1 MDGYTSLYKNYAGL
15 CARITDIKVV
25 FHPIKRYSLKQRPRF
40 LTRKKLR
47 VIPYVFRVEHGALT
61 HL

>member
-25 FHPIKRYSLKQRPRF
+25 FHPKKRYSLKQRPRF
-40 LTRKKLR
+40 LTRKKKC
-47 VIPYVFRVEHGALT
+47 ALFHT
-61 HL
+61 FFALNMAH